1 MSEQI
6 DKAVVNNNGQVSC
19 NKSIVLSIISL
30 ATKEITGVASMDSRF
45 TSKVKDKFCSNYF
58 EGAKI
63 KFVNKKKANI
73 DVYINVY
80 NNFNV
85 AEIAYKVQEN
95 IKSSLKAMINLE
107 LGNINVH
114 VIGVVF
120 HNENKEEKVD

>member
-1 MSEQI
+1 MSEQADRAMI
-6 DKAVVNNNGQVSC
+6 NNNGQVSC

-30 ATKEITGVASMDSRF
+30 ATKEITGVASMDTRF
-45 TSKVKDKFCSNYF
+45 CSKVKDKFCTNYF
-58 EGAKI
+58 EGARI
-63 KFVNKKKANI
+63 KFVNKKKADI

-80 NNFNV
+80 SNYNV

-114 VIGVVF
+114 VVGVVF
-120 HNENKEEKVD
+120 DNDIKEEKID